1 MTPDELAVASNRDA
15 LKQVIQA
22 GMFGLGLGA
31 SGRALLGLK
40 DMFTRT
46 PYTPPKVG
54 LRPSVVEI
62 NLPQEQEEEEQR
74 RLRKTAEGPV
84 FSAVSDYLNTPSN
97 YSVINWLKGL
107 KPTGDL
113 LAMPSLSPGAPLSK
127 PWFMPSVVGAATLG
141 TLGGYKAVG
150 AGLDTMEDQRRK
162 NELED
167 AKREYRNALVEQYN
181 ADKRASDNPAT
192 LLDNVADKFIKQA
205 GWGELVG
212 AGTGAYLTLAGLL
225 ASGAGYGTYNWV
237 KSRSPEN
244 RLAKAIK
251 QRERLRWATRP
262 PEIYAVTKPMAPGQT
277 TALEEEDQEVKDE
290 DQANA
295 RRAPT
300 LPKLASEVARLYR
313 S

>member
-1 MTPDELAVASNRDA
+1 
-15 LKQVIQA
+15 
-22 GMFGLGLGA
+22 
-31 SGRALLGLK
+31 
-40 DMFTRT
+40 
-46 PYTPPKVG
+46 
-54 LRPSVVEI
+54 VEI

-225 ASGAGYGTYNWV
+225 AGGAGYGTYNWV
-237 KSRSPEN
+237 KD
-244 RLAKAIK
+244 RLAGEQAG
-251 QRERLRWATRP
+251 QGHQAAGTPSLGDA
-262 PEIYAVTKPMAPGQT
+262 APGDLRRHET
-277 TALEEEDQEVKDE
+277 RCCARTDDRAGGRRPGSAKDE
-290 DQANA
+290 DQAKA
-295 RRAPT
+295 RRAHRRCRSLVRLKWPWRPFT
-300 LPKLASEVARLYR
+300 LEVVCHELLSILRQEHFR
-313 S
+313 SWSRSMPNSVLPDEAGKREEPGQSP